1 MAELD
6 AKFYTNSGID
16 KTNKGDM
23 TGALEDFNK
32 SLELK
37 SDWALT
43 YFSKAIVFHNLRKLE
58 DAFENYTQAIKYD
71 PKMVDAYYNRAHVV
85 LMFENLDERGL
96 KQALS
101 DLSEAINLDGKFL
114 DALYYSAVVK
124 MKLKDYKGAVEDLD
138 RVIEIEPQAIH
149 SKALKKLILQKYMK

>member
-37 SDWALT
+37 PDWALT
-43 YFSKAIVFHNLRKLE
+43 YFSKAIVFHNLRNL
-58 DAFENYTQAIKYD
+58 ENYTQAIKYD

-101 DLSEAINLDGKFL
+101 DLREAINLDGKFL

-124 MKLKDYKGAVEDLD
+124 MKLKDYKDAVEDLD

>member
-37 SDWALT
+37 PDWALT
-43 YFSKAIVFHNLRKLE
+43 YFSKASCFVTPSCRYPVRT
-58 DAFENYTQAIKYD
+58 A
-71 PKMVDAYYNRAHVV
+71 
-85 LMFENLDERGL
+85 
-96 KQALS
+96 
-101 DLSEAINLDGKFL
+101 
-114 DALYYSAVVK
+114 SATR
-124 MKLKDYKGAVEDLD
+124 LPPQPPLIYAV
-138 RVIEIEPQAIH
+138 RRPMI
-149 SKALKKLILQKYMK
+149 

>member
-1 MAELD
+1 
-6 AKFYTNSGID
+6 
-16 KTNKGDM
+16 
-23 TGALEDFNK
+23 
-32 SLELK
+32 
-37 SDWALT
+37 
-43 YFSKAIVFHNLRKLE
+43 
-58 DAFENYTQAIKYD
+58 
-71 PKMVDAYYNRAHVV
+71 MVDAYYNRAHVV

-101 DLSEAINLDGKFL
+101 DLREAINLDGKFL

-124 MKLKDYKGAVEDLD
+124 MKLKDYKDAVEDLD